1 MSVLLGFIKNS
12 SIVYFEI
19 LNSSFIFSISIFNF
33 SSKPSCKDCRASIS
47 PWTVFISLL
56 SFKALLTPLEL
67 VATFETIAVLLDF
80 PKKAPKI
87 DVPIDMILFVVA
99 LRESCSS
106 FFNFSKSF
114 DIFCSKIVF
123 SFSNFCFRF
132 SIFSSICSF
141 NLSCILILKS
151 SKLSYC
157 FDDIFKVSFLYRVNL
172 KFLYT

>member
-33 SSKPSCKDCRASIS
+33 SSKPSCKDCRSSIS

-99 LRESCSS
+99 LAASCSS
-106 FFNFSKSF
+106 F
-114 DIFCSKIVF
+114 
-123 SFSNFCFRF
+123 SNA
-132 SIFSSICSF
+132 
-141 NLSCILILKS
+141 
-151 SKLSYC
+151 
-157 FDDIFKVSFLYRVNL
+157 
-172 KFLYT
+172 